1 MVLELAQDVAI
12 AEQNRN
18 ALAEQLMQATNGVWD
33 TVTAYLGYQLGL
45 YEALVEI
52 EPATSV
58 DLAARTST
66 NERYVREWLE
76 QQTVA
81 GFLQAQNPEAEATER
96 RYVMPPGHADVLV
109 DRDSLYYS
117 TPMTHLTMASV
128 APLPA
133 LLAAFRTGD
142 GIPYADYG
150 ADFRES
156 MANVNRNLFLQL
168 LGGVYL
174 PSIADIDARLKA
186 DPPARVADIGCGLGW
201 SSIGMAKAYPRIKVD
216 GFDLDRASVAAAQA
230 NIWSSGVESRVSVE
244 WRDAGDPTLVGQY
257 DLVTAFACVHDMSDP
272 VGALRTM
279 RRLTKLGGS
288 VLIGDHRIAQ
298 EFLGEGNDVERI
310 LYGYSITHCLPVGMA
325 EQPSAG
331 TGTIMRPSTL
341 RDYALEAGF
350 QDVEILPIND
360 YLHTFYRLILDD
372 AGSSTVADNES
383 TETGYSRHWGL
394 L

>member
-1 MVLELAQDVAI
+1 
-12 AEQNRN
+12 
-18 ALAEQLMQATNGVWD
+18 
-33 TVTAYLGYQLGL
+33 
-45 YEALVEI
+45 
-52 EPATSV
+52 
-58 DLAARTST
+58 
-66 NERYVREWLE
+66 
-76 QQTVA
+76 
-81 GFLQAQNPEAEATER
+81 
-96 RYVMPPGHADVLV
+96 
-109 DRDSLYYS
+109 
-117 TPMTHLTMASV
+117 
-128 APLPA
+128 
-133 LLAAFRTGD
+133 
-142 GIPYADYG
+142 
-150 ADFRES
+150 
-156 MANVNRNLFLQL
+156 
-168 LGGVYL
+168 
-174 PSIADIDARLKA
+174 
-186 DPPARVADIGCGLGW
+186 
-201 SSIGMAKAYPRIKVD
+201 
-216 GFDLDRASVAAAQA
+216 
-230 NIWSSGVESRVSVE
+230 VESRVSVE
-244 WRDAGDPTLVGQY
+244 WRDAGDPTLIGQY

-350 QDVEILPIND
+350 QEVEILPIND

-383 TETGYSRHWGL
+383 AETGYSRHWGL